1 MSDPRRTD
9 DAHSPGT
16 ITDPPSSSPMPLTDA
31 TPAEPGFIAADQAL
45 SYESGLTIQAR
56 SQWGYVWRRF
66 LRHRL
71 AMGSMVVLLF
81 VFAIAIFAEQVAP
94 YKYDEIDLEI
104 LQTPPAF
111 ESWNLLSKENHL
123 FGTDTLGRDY
133 FSRVIYGI
141 RTSVWVALLVAGL
154 STLIGTAV
162 GAVAGYFGG
171 WLDNLLMRLTDL
183 VLTLPSLAVL
193 LVAAAFLGQGDP
205 LRVSII
211 LALLFWTPLARIVR
225 GIFLSLREKEYVE
238 AAKALGSP
246 DRRIIVRHMLPNT
259 LGPII
264 VNATLLIATAIL
276 VEAALSFLGFG
287 IQPPT
292 PALGKLID
300 DGQSEGLKLWWLVTF
315 PGLVIVLIALCINFI
330 GDGLR
335 DALDPTQRRVR
346 A

>member
-1 MSDPRRTD
+1 MERDLYDT
-9 DAHSPGT
+9 A
-16 ITDPPSSSPMPLTDA
+16 LTDGA
-31 TPAEPGFIAADQAL
+31 KEIPQAIGMPNDPMIIAADVTLA
-45 SYESGLTIQAR
+45 YESGLNIEAR

-66 LRHRL
+66 LRHKL
-71 AMGSMVVLLF
+71 AMASAAVLAVIFLL
-81 VFAIAIFAEQVAP
+81 AIFAPQVAP
-94 YKYDEIDLEI
+94 YRYDEIDLEA
-104 LQTPPAF
+104 LYSPPHF
-111 ESWNLLSKENHL
+111 ETWNLLSPKNHL
-123 FGTDTLGRDY
+123 FGTDLLGRDY

-141 RTSVWVALLVAGL
+141 RTSVWVALVVAGL
-154 STLIGTAV
+154 STVIGTAI
-162 GAVAGYFGG
+162 GAIAGYFGG
-171 WLDNLLMRLTDL
+171 VSDNLLMRITDL
-183 VLTLPSLAVL
+183 FLTLPTLAVL
-193 LVAAAFLGQGDP
+193 LVAAAYLGQGDP
-205 LRVSII
+205 LRVAII

-246 DRRIIVRHMLPNT
+246 DRRIIIRHMLPNT

-346 A
+346 T

>member
-1 MSDPRRTD
+1 MSSQQERERDLYNTALTDGNKEIPQALGGPSDP
-9 DAHSPGT
+9 T
-16 ITDPPSSSPMPLTDA
+16 I
-31 TPAEPGFIAADQAL
+31 IAADVTLA
-45 SYESGLTIQAR
+45 YESGLNIEAR

-66 LRHRL
+66 VRHRL
-71 AMGSMVVLLF
+71 AMGSAAVLAIICLAALF
-81 VFAIAIFAEQVAP
+81 APQIAP
-94 YKYDEIDLEI
+94 YTYEEQNLEI
-104 LQTPPAF
+104 LYTPPSF
-111 ESWNLLSKENHL
+111 VTWNLLSRENHL

-141 RTSVWVALLVAGL
+141 RTSLWVALVVAGL
-154 STLIGTAV
+154 STVIGTAI

-171 WLDNLLMRLTDL
+171 WSDNLLMRITDL
-183 VLTLPSLAVL
+183 FLTLPTLAVL

-205 LRVSII
+205 LRVAVI

-246 DRRIIVRHMLPNT
+246 DRRIIIRHMLPNT
-259 LGPII
+259 LGPIV
-264 VNATLLIATAIL
+264 VNATLLVATAIL

-300 DGQSEGLKLWWLVTF
+300 DGRSEGLKLWWLVTF

>member
-1 MSDPRRTD
+1 MSSQKDIERELYDT
-9 DAHSPGT
+9 A
-16 ITDPPSSSPMPLTDA
+16 LTDGA
-31 TPAEPGFIAADQAL
+31 KEIPQAIGQPNDPMIIGADVTLA
-45 SYESGLTIQAR
+45 YESGLNIQAR

-66 LRHRL
+66 VRHKL
-71 AMGSMVVLLF
+71 AMASAAVLAVVFL
-81 VFAIAIFAEQVAP
+81 VAIFAPQVAP
-94 YKYDEIDLEI
+94 YRYDEIDLEA
-104 LQTPPAF
+104 LYSPPHF
-111 ESWNLLSKENHL
+111 ETWNLLSPQNHL
-123 FGTDTLGRDY
+123 FGTDLLGRDY

-141 RTSVWVALLVAGL
+141 RTSVWVALVVAGL
-154 STLIGTAV
+154 STVIGTAV
-162 GAVAGYFGG
+162 GAIAGYFGG
-171 WLDNLLMRLTDL
+171 WGDNLLMRITDL
-183 VLTLPSLAVL
+183 FLTLPTLAVL
-193 LVAAAFLGQGDP
+193 LVAAAYLGQGDP
-205 LRVSII
+205 MRVAII

-246 DRRIIVRHMLPNT
+246 DRRIIIRHMLPNT